1 MEQLVKVQKL
11 NEDNTAQ
18 VLLVRQSA
26 CSGDC
31 HKCSGCGAAR
41 ETLFLTAEN
50 PIGAKEGDLVV
61 IQSASGPVLA
71 AAAMLYMV
79 PLVLFVGGYLLGESL
94 WGRGGLF
101 GFLGFGL
108 GVAGAI
114 AYDRLVSRKKNTQ
127 YTIVKY
133 QDKRG

>member
-1 MEQLVKVQKL
+1 MEQLVKVCKV
-11 NEDNTAQ
+11 NPDGTAQ
-18 VLLVRQSA
+18 VLCIRESA

-31 HKCSGCGAAR
+31 HKCSGCGAAK
-41 ETLFLTAEN
+41 ESLLLTAKN

-79 PLVLFVGGYLLGESL
+79 PLILFIGAYLLGESL
-94 WGRGGLF
+94 WGRGGLC

-108 GVAGAI
+108 GIAGAV
-114 AYDRLVSRKKNTQ
+114 AYDRLVAKKKNTE
-127 YTIVKY
+127 YTVIRY
-133 QDKRG
+133 QRG